1 MLSGAMKTTKKNNV
15 KEKIKNKCASNLL
28 RHKLAEGRMVTPLQ
42 RKTDA
47 IIRYEA
53 TFIVVTVPC
62 TSYVPL

>member
-15 KEKIKNKCASNLL
+15 KEKMKKKCASILL

-47 IIRYEA
+47 IIEHEA
-53 TFIVVTVPC
+53 TFM
-62 TSYVPL
+62 